1 MTKMKFIFSSLLL
14 LILSISS
21 CELFDI
27 DDGVE
32 EEPKNDLKSLLSER
46 VGYSLFNEALD
57 KIGLEVENR
66 TIFVPRNDAFET
78 YLNGRSLDDI
88 DPIELEY
95 LMNYHILFGQMTQQ
109 ELPTGYSQ
117 TDAFYRYDDDG
128 TLNRMDMY
136 INTANNLAINQKVK
150 ITLADIV
157 VDDGVI
163 HEVDKVIAPPTTLEL
178 AEIHGLDSFVA
189 AVDLLGLR
197 PLISESGPYSIYA
210 PTNEAFQTVMAQKGW
225 NSLSDIPTSTL
236 ESTIKYHIAENAIV
250 LEDNPESFDAM
261 NNRRIFI
268 YGGSGRLIDENQND
282 CYIVDRNIQGVNGVL
297 HTIDDILGIL

>member
-1 MTKMKFIFSSLLL
+1 MTNMKFIFSSLLL
-14 LILSISS
+14 MLLLSISS

-27 DDGVE
+27 DGGVE

-46 VGYSLFNEALD
+46 TGYSLFNEALD
-57 KIGLEVENR
+57 KIGLEVGNR
-66 TIFVPRNDAFET
+66 TIFVPRNAAFET

-88 DPIELEY
+88 DLTELEY

-136 INTANNLAINQKVK
+136 INTANNLAVNQKVK

-163 HEVDKVIAPPTTLEL
+163 HEVDQVITPPTTLEL
-178 AEIHGLDSFVA
+178 AAIHGLDSFVA

-197 PLISESGPYSIYA
+197 PLISDSGPYSIYA

-225 NSLSDIPTSTL
+225 NSLADISGL
-236 ESTIKYHIAENAIV
+236 ESTIKYHIAENAIK
-250 LEDNPESFDAM
+250 LSDSPESFDAM
-261 NNRRIFI
+261 NGGRIFI
-268 YGGSGRLIDENQND
+268 YGEGGIIDDNQNS
-282 CYIVDRNIQGVNGVL
+282 CLFVDKNIQGGNGLL
-297 HTIDDILGIL
+297 HTIDDILGVL

>member
-14 LILSISS
+14 LLSLFLISS

-27 DDGVE
+27 GDSNVDDE
-32 EEPKNDLKSLLSER
+32 LKNDLETLLSQR
-46 VGYSLFNEALD
+46 AGYSLFNEALD
-57 KIGLEVENR
+57 KIGLEVGNR
-66 TIFVPRNDAFET
+66 TIFVPRNAAFET
-78 YLNGRSLDDI
+78 YLNGRSLDNI

-117 TDAFYRYDDDG
+117 TEAFYRNDNG
-128 TLNRMDMY
+128 INRMDMY
-136 INTANNLAINQKVK
+136 INTADDPAINQKVK

-163 HEVDKVIAPPTTLEL
+163 HEVDQVITPPTTLEL
-178 AEIHGLDSFVA
+178 AAIHGLDSFVA

-197 PLISESGPYSIYA
+197 PLISDSGPYSIYA

-225 NSLSDIPTSTL
+225 NSLADISGL
-236 ESTIKYHIAENAIV
+236 ESTIKYHIAENAIK
-250 LEDNPESFDAM
+250 LSNSPESFDAM
-261 NNRRIFI
+261 NGGRIFI
-268 YGGSGRLIDENQND
+268 YGEGGIIDDNQNS
-282 CYIVDRNIQGVNGVL
+282 CLFVDKNIQGGNGLL

>member
-1 MTKMKFIFSSLLL
+1 MTNMKFIFSSLLL
-14 LILSISS
+14 MLLLSISS

-27 DDGVE
+27 DGGVE

-46 VGYSLFNEALD
+46 TGYSLFNEALD
-57 KIGLEVENR
+57 KIGLEVGNR
-66 TIFVPRNDAFET
+66 TIFVPRNAAFET

-88 DPIELEY
+88 DLTELEY

-163 HEVDKVIAPPTTLEL
+163 HEVDQVITPPTTLEL
-178 AEIHGLDSFVA
+178 AAIHGLDSFVA

-197 PLISESGPYSIYA
+197 PLISDSGPYSIYA

-225 NSLSDIPTSTL
+225 NSLADISGL
-236 ESTIKYHIAENAIV
+236 ESTIKYHIAENAIK
-250 LEDNPESFDAM
+250 LSDSPESFDAM
-261 NNRRIFI
+261 NGGRIFI
-268 YGGSGRLIDENQND
+268 YGEGGIIDDNQNS
-282 CYIVDRNIQGVNGVL
+282 CLFVDKNIQGGNGLL
-297 HTIDDILGIL
+297 HTIDDILGVL